1 MLHQSSQL
9 TRKHVKD
16 VSPFDHHCCACR
28 AQKQADKQAKA
39 IVLHQ
44 AQRAILPTA
53 TGGNKEYT
61 PSAAVAKRL
70 PSKWPRPAW
79 HPPWRNY
86 RVVSGHLG

>member
-1 MLHQSSQL
+1 MLHQS
-9 TRKHVKD
+9 
-16 VSPFDHHCCACR
+16 
-28 AQKQADKQAKA
+28 
-39 IVLHQ
+39 
-44 AQRAILPTA
+44 QRAVLPTA
-53 TGGNKEYT
+53 TGGNKEYL